1 MPQQSHHQPES
12 EQNYLH
18 GRDAG
23 FWLSCPAMDDL
34 IKLVKTYRLTA
45 GVADRLRLAE
55 EIFRLIEPDLRLFV
69 FKAIRPP
76 AAEDVLQEVLKAAA
90 TGMKNFA
97 GGSNEQFWAWCYRIA
112 RNKLNDHF
120 PQARPPTVNS
130 RCPRTNSGSWWN
142 RPRRSRHCPQA
153 DRHDLEYAMKLL
165 TASKPECYDYLWKHF
180 VFGLAYGEIA
190 EEQNL
195 SYDNVRMKIGRC
207 LDEAKSLVS

>member
-1 MPQQSHHQPES
+1 
-12 EQNYLH
+12 
-18 GRDAG
+18 
-23 FWLSCPAMDDL
+23 MDEL

-55 EIFRLIEPDLRLFV
+55 EIFRLIEPELRFFV
-69 FKAIRPP
+69 FRAIQPP
-76 AAEDVLQEVLKAAA
+76 AAEDVLQEVLKAVAI
-90 TGMKNFA
+90 GMKKFA
-97 GGSNEQFWAWCYRIA
+97 GGSKEQFWAWCYRIA

-120 PQARPPTVNS
+120 HRQA
-130 RCPRTNSGSWWN
+130 TNREQTMSQDELWQLVESSAQVS
-142 RPRRSRHCPQA
+142 PLSPA

-180 VFGLAYGEIA
+180 VFGLDYGEIA

-207 LDEAKSLVS
+207 LDEARSLVS